1 MNTNTRT
8 RNAANSFVKNVP
20 LLFCSQVPIQVIW
33 SNWRKIMPLFVRCDF
48 SSVLHAI
55 KHLVLDAT
63 TDAAADGN
71 VIIISI
77 RLSTIISLFQ
87 ITSEAG

>member
-1 MNTNTRT
+1 
-8 RNAANSFVKNVP
+8 
-20 LLFCSQVPIQVIW
+20 
-33 SNWRKIMPLFVRCDF
+33 MPLFVRCDF

-77 RLSTIISLFQ
+77 RLSTII
-87 ITSEAG
+87 